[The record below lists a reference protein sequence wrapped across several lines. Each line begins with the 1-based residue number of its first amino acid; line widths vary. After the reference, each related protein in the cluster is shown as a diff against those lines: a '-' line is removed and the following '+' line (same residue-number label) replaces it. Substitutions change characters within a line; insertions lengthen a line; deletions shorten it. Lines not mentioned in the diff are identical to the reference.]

1 LGGRRARALRATV
14 QNPNTKAAKREA
26 KRGVDSRLAQICT
39 GVSG

>member
-1 LGGRRARALRATV
+1 MV

-26 KRGVDSRLAQICT
+26 KRGVDRRLAQICK